1 MMKKMFE
8 FCQNI
13 PQIRVL
19 TEDFHVIYSLPIK
32 FFLRFTLLGK
42 YFRISQEWM
51 NQVRILQLLVNTMK
65 LAPLLLAMTPSFS
78 EFLRSVTVF
87 QDDIDDDPDFDL
99 KVEQIIQLRM
109 MFLMLLMH
117 HDHAV
122 QSKL

>member
-1 MMKKMFE
+1 
-8 FCQNI
+8 
-13 PQIRVL
+13 
-19 TEDFHVIYSLPIK
+19 
-32 FFLRFTLLGK
+32 
-42 YFRISQEWM
+42 M